1 MARRRCSQGVVAAVF
16 DVAVHKAG
24 SAAAPEGGRTLFQV
38 LDALVP
44 PLDDRDAAFQ
54 GLVAQV
60 QDGFLDDML
69 GQYLAR
75 LEQRYGIRVNTKAL
89 AAAMGGGGAEG
100 DAGGS

>member
-1 MARRRCSQGVVAAVF
+1 MWPPTRPAA
-16 DVAVHKAG
+16 
-24 SAAAPEGGRTLFQV
+24 AAAPDGGRVLFEV

-44 PLDDRDAAFQ
+44 PLDDRDAEFQ
-54 GLVAQV
+54 GLIAQV
-60 QDGFLDDML
+60 QSGFLDDML

-89 AAAMGGGGAEG
+89 AAAMGGGAEG